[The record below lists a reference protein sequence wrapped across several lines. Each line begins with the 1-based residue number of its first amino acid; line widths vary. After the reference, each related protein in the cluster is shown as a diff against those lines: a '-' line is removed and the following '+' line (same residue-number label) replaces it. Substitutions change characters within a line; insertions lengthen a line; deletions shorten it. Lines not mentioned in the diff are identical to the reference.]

1 MQNFEFCN
9 PVKIL
14 FGKGQIAKIAAEVPA
29 GAKVLVTYGGGS
41 IKKNGVYA
49 QVVDALKGHDVLEFS
64 GIEANPVYETL
75 MKAVEIVKREKIDFI
90 LAVGGG
96 SVLDGTK
103 FIAAAAKF
111 PGEPWDMLSKQAPSQ
126 GAVPI
131 GAVLTLPATGSEMN
145 PMGVISR
152 ASTREKLAS
161 AFCYPQFSV
170 IDPETTFTLPPRQV
184 SNGIVDAFAHVLEQ
198 YMTYPASAPLQ
209 DRFAEAILTTLIEEG
224 PKTLADPRDYDS
236 RANLCWC
243 STMALN
249 GLIAVGVPQDWTT
262 HMIGHEI
269 TAFTGLDHGQTLAIV
284 FPGTLAARKEQ
295 KRGKL
300 LQYAE
305 RVWGIATGTEDEKID
320 AAISKTRAFF
330 ELVGVK
336 THLKDYGVEPTVIAQ
351 ISTRFAERG
360 TTSLGERGDI
370 GPKQVEEIL
379 AHSI

>member
-1 MQNFEFCN
+1 MQNFEFRN

-14 FGKGQIAKIAAEVPA
+14 FGKGQVAKIAAEVPA

-49 QVVDALKGHDVLEFS
+49 QVIEALKGHVVVEF
-64 GIEANPVYETL
+64 GGTEANPVYETL
-75 MKAVEIVKREKIDFI
+75 MKAVEIVNREKVDFI

-111 PGEPWDMLSKQAPSQ
+111 PGEPWDMLSKAAPAQ
-126 GAVPI
+126 GAVPM

-152 ASTREKLAS
+152 ASTQEKLAA
-161 AFCYPQFSV
+161 AFCYPEFSV

-198 YMTYPASAPLQ
+198 YMTYPANAPLQ
-209 DRFAEAILTTLIEEG
+209 DRFAESILTTLIEEG
-224 PKTLADPRDYDS
+224 PKTLANPTDYES

-243 STMALN
+243 ATMALN

-295 KRGKL
+295 KRAKL
-300 LQYAE
+300 LQYAA
-305 RVWGIATGTEDEKID
+305 RVWGIKAGTEDERID
-320 AAISKTRAFF
+320 AGIGKTRAFF
-330 ELVGVK
+330 ESLGVK
-336 THLKDYGVEPTVIAQ
+336 THLKDYGVEPTVVKK
-351 ISTRFAERG
+351 ISCRFAERG
-360 TTSLGERGDI
+360 TNSLGERGDI
-370 GPKQVEEIL
+370 GPKVVEEIL
-379 AHSI
+379 AYSI